1 MNGNNTT
8 MIFAA
13 LILIGVTLYMYN
25 KRVNGSSESLWTRGP
40 FTGKLQESAMK
51 EMPGQKL
58 TAAQALIPG
67 DENFRPLKPGSLNSL
82 DEDPAF
88 KYPRNIVQTSD
99 LVRVGDPDS
108 VPKSILGVGVPGND
122 SFETNMMGVSTD
134 RINAFKVNSF
144 KDFGAIDLG
153 LSSVAILDAAADN
166 DVIVSNTRYQKI
178 FGGTSDLRAP
188 PVVNPNPNTIPIGA
202 TTSAPFYFPSADY
215 FAMRTHVV

>member
-25 KRVNGSSESLWTRGP
+25 RRVNGTPESLWTRGP
-40 FTGKLQESAMK
+40 FTGKLMESSNS

-108 VPKSILGVGVPGND
+108 VPKSILGVGVPSD

-134 RINAFKVNSF
+134 RINAFKVNPF
-144 KDFGAIDLG
+144 RDFSAIDLG
-153 LSSVAILDAAADN
+153 LSSVAILSAASDH
-166 DVIVSNTRYQKI
+166 DTIISNTRYQRI
-178 FGGTSDLRAP
+178 HGGMSDLRQP
-188 PVVNPNPNTIPIGA
+188 PQVSPNPNTMPIGA
-202 TTSAPFYFPSADY
+202 SPSAPFYFPSSDY
-215 FAMRTHVV
+215 FSQRTHVV